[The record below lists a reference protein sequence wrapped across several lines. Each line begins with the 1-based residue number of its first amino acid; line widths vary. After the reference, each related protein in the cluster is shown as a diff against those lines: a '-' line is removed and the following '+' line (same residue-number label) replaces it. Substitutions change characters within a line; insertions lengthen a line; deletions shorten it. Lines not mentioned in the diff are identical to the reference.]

1 METAGTGSAGL
12 DELARINETL
22 ERLRPLWLTA
32 FPDEA
37 STFEEIAADVRA
49 QRAFVA
55 FSQDGQ
61 SFAIV
66 EPVWDLHFRTVGGTM
81 QGVLELE
88 GSISESAAK
97 RGFDRLTALPSRRNW
112 DLALR
117 ERGWKAEAALPLVK
131 DLGR

>member
-1 METAGTGSAGL
+1 METAGTGSAGD
-12 DELARINETL
+12 DELARVNETL
-22 ERLRPLWLTA
+22 ERLRPLFMAA

-37 STFEEIAADVRA
+37 HTLEEIEADVRA
-49 QRAFVA
+49 QRALVA

-66 EPVWDLHFRTVGGTM
+66 EPVWDLHIRTVGGSM
-81 QGVLELE
+81 RGVLELE
-88 GSISESAAK
+88 GSISDSAAK
-97 RGFDRLTALPSRRNW
+97 RGFDRMTALPSRRNW